1 MKKQIIKLSYE
12 QEKRLSYDFLNM
24 IGKVIF
30 KNRAKH
36 NISQKELAECLDVS
50 ESSISNYENGNQDMP
65 VSRLPLISTYCDF
78 DITEYFQPETVNYV
92 KTFKSLIYI
101 EKQKNMRRSAKSASQ
116 KDRRELVSRTY
127 LENGKLVTREVEKKV
142 VKVPFKDEVL
152 SGHVETAVEP
162 LSDNELQVYLESCNC
177 VELLN
182 SVSKIL
188 EYTESAKNTTAL
200 SNQMADFVLNEI
212 FIENLKENDG
222 MAKRIYAYYKKLLN
236 EWQK

>member
-127 LENGKLVTREVEKKV
+127 LEKV

>member
-1 MKKQIIKLSYE
+1 M
-12 QEKRLSYDFLNM
+12 
-24 IGKVIF
+24 
-30 KNRAKH
+30 
-36 NISQKELAECLDVS
+36 
-50 ESSISNYENGNQDMP
+50 
-65 VSRLPLISTYCDF
+65 
-78 DITEYFQPETVNYV
+78 
-92 KTFKSLIYI
+92 
-101 EKQKNMRRSAKSASQ
+101 
-116 KDRRELVSRTY
+116 
-127 LENGKLVTREVEKKV
+127 
-142 VKVPFKDEVL
+142 PFKDEVL